1 MFRRFA
7 LSSTPS
13 FTLSFTLSLTLL
25 TLTLCGSLV
34 SAQVLAPGFVD
45 ADGDL
50 VADIPTDPAQ
60 WIDPAVLIFSYTP
73 VEDPSLY
80 ESVWQGFLDHLS
92 AVTGKP
98 VQFFVVESYAAQQL
112 ALEAGRLH
120 IAGVNT
126 GNVPYAVARS
136 GFRPFAIM
144 SAADGSY
151 GYEMEIIVPRG
162 SDITSIEQL
171 AGREVAFVTQT
182 SNSGFKAPSALLKS
196 EFGLVEGESFSA
208 VFSGSHENSILGI
221 ANGDYQAAAIAN
233 SVLIRMMARDV
244 VSEDDFTSIYT
255 SQSFPTTGYGVVHDL
270 HPELQE
276 KIKEAFFTFDW
287 EGSDLQREFG
297 PEGQEQ
303 FLEISFSDAWSVVR
317 QIDAELGIDYLE
329 GLQ

>member
-1 MFRRFA
+1 M
-7 LSSTPS
+7 LK
-13 FTLSFTLSLTLL
+13 TLRTWTLLVLTLAL
-25 TLTLCGSLV
+25 LASA
-34 SAQVLAPGFVD
+34 SAQLAPGFVD

-50 VADIPTDPAQ
+50 MADIPTDESE
-60 WIDPAVLIFSYTP
+60 WIDPATLIFSYTP
-73 VEDPSLY
+73 VEDPALY
-80 ESVWQGFLDHLS
+80 AEVWQDFLDHLS

-151 GYEMEIIVPRG
+151 GYEMEIIVPKG
-162 SDITSIEQL
+162 SDITAMEQL
-171 AGREVAFVTQT
+171 AGRQLAFVTQT
-182 SNSGFKAPSALLKS
+182 SNSGFKAPSALLAS
-196 EFGLVEGESFSA
+196 EFGLLEGRDFEA

-221 ANGDYQAAAIAN
+221 ANGDYEAAAIAN
-233 SVLIRMMARDV
+233 SVLSRMLARDV
-244 VSEDDFTSIYT
+244 VTEDDFESIYT
-255 SQSFPTTGYGVVHDL
+255 SQSFPTTGYGVVYNL
-270 HPELQE
+270 RPELQE
-276 KIKEAFFTFDW
+276 KIKEAFVSYDW
-287 EGSDLQREFG
+287 TGTELLAEFG
-297 PEGQEQ
+297 TGGEER
-303 FLEISFSDAWSVVR
+303 FLEMDYATTWSVVR

>member
-1 MFRRFA
+1 MFRRLA
-7 LSSTPS
+7 PYLV
-13 FTLSFTLSLTLL
+13 LL
-25 TLTLCGSLV
+25 TLALSGSLAT
-34 SAQVLAPGFVD
+34 AQVLAPGYVD
-45 ADGDL
+45 TDGDL

-98 VQFFVVESYAAQQL
+98 VQFFIVESYAAQQL

-162 SDITSIEQL
+162 SDITAIEQL
-171 AGREVAFVTQT
+171 AGREIAFVTQT

-196 EFGLVEGESFSA
+196 EFGLVEGENFSA

-233 SVLIRMMARDV
+233 SVLVRMLARDV
-244 VSEDDFTSIYT
+244 VSQNDFTSIYT
-255 SQSFPTTGYGVVHDL
+255 SQSFPTTGYGVVNNL
-270 HPELQE
+270 HPELQA

-287 EGSDLQREFG
+287 EGTDLQREFG
-297 PEGQEQ
+297 AEGQEQ
-303 FLEISFSDAWSVVR
+303 FLEISFAEAWSVVR
-317 QIDAELGIDYLE
+317 QIDAELGINYLE